1 MDGHENLPPDGHAD
15 HANSGTSPT
24 AAVGSQ
30 SPILGGRRR
39 SVIQPEPTF
48 TMDQVMSLVTTVTKQ
63 AAASAVNAALSATA
77 ANPQQPALPRER
89 GNFYLPPFDP
99 DVRSHDIRDWCANV
113 DETISVFAISPQE
126 ARMKAIL
133 QLKGRAKVW
142 ADTWSLHSTT
152 WDQVKEDLIKTFSM
166 EFRYADDVQKWRNY
180 TSDQAASY
188 AEYATTAW
196 TLFKRVRPEANDADA
211 VDAVITVV
219 ELDKPWYSAMQDLQL
234 AINCTIS
241 KSTGKSPLELLLGK
255 KCSPPAIKLLQ
266 VDDDEPIEDLT
277 SVRNVCKQRMDERSF
292 QDKLRFDIGKAQV
305 KPYKV
310 GDFVLMRRHERHTTK
325 LGAKFEGPMEI
336 LEILPN
342 DRYKLK
348 HVNLR
353 GSTEKIASHDFLR
366 PAPTGQTDPFNN
378 NDDESSVWAVEET
391 SSSVQNEDC
400 SQSETQ

>member
-1 MDGHENLPPDGHAD
+1 MTSLEFKEFCNKFRIEHHVVAKGASR
-15 HANSGTSPT
+15 ANGQ
-24 AAVGSQ
+24 AER
-30 SPILGGRRR
+30 IMK
-39 SVIQPEPTF
+39 IIK
-48 TMDQVMSLVTTVTKQ
+48 DNMS
-63 AAASAVNAALSATA
+63 
-77 ANPQQPALPRER
+77 
-89 GNFYLPPFDP
+89 
-99 DVRSHDIRDWCANV
+99 
-113 DETISVFAISPQE
+113 
-126 ARMKAIL
+126 
-133 QLKGRAKVW
+133 
-142 ADTWSLHSTT
+142 
-152 WDQVKEDLIKTFSM
+152 
-166 EFRYADDVQKWRNY
+166 
-180 TSDQAASY
+180 
-188 AEYATTAW
+188 
-196 TLFKRVRPEANDADA
+196 
-211 VDAVITVV
+211 VV

-292 QDKLRFDIGKAQV
+292 QDKVRFDIGKARV

-366 PAPTGQTDPFNN
+366 PAPMGQTDPFGND
-378 NDDESSVWAVEET
+378 DDESAVWAVDET